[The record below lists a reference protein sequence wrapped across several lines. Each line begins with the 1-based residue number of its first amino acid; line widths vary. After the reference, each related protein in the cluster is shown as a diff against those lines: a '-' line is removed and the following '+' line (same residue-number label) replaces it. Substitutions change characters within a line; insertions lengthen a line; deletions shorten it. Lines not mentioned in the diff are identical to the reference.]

1 MIRIVYHRA
10 YNKVTLEGHAQ
21 SGEHGH
27 DLVCAAVSTL
37 AYTLANAVENMYA
50 SNQLKEKQC
59 LLGEGDA
66 VIACRPLT
74 RYVSVVTLA
83 FDLFCSGFEML
94 AQNYPENISYEIR
107 G

>member
-37 AYTLANAVENMYA
+37 AYTLANAVENMHA

-59 LLGEGDA
+59 LLSEGDA